1 MKLIISATD
10 GSEGA
15 ERAVGVAAEFAR
27 SFDAKLLIVHVSED
41 GLSSK
46 QLMLLEQLRITEG
59 DALDEISRR
68 LLSEAREIAGRR
80 GAADIRTVS
89 GGGDPAKVLI
99 DIVEREHADA
109 IVVGRRGRGQ
119 LQGLL
124 LGSVSQKLSC
134 LAPCI
139 VIIVP

>member
-15 ERAVGVAAEFAR
+15 GRAIGVAAELAK
-27 SFDAKLLIVHVSED
+27 SLDAKLLIVHVSED
-41 GLSSK
+41 GLSGK
-46 QLMLLEQLRITEG
+46 QLMLLDQSRITEG

-68 LLSEAREIAGRR
+68 LLSKAKEIAKHH
-80 GAADIRTVS
+80 GAADIKTMS

-99 DIVEREHADA
+99 DIVEHEHANA

-139 VIIVP
+139 VIVVP

>member
-15 ERAVGVAAEFAR
+15 ERAIAAAADFAK

-46 QLMLLEQLRITEG
+46 QLMLLDQLRITEG

-68 LLSEAREIAGRR
+68 LLSRGREIARQR
-80 GAADIRTVS
+80 GAADIRTMS

-99 DIVEREHADA
+99 DIIEHDHADA

-124 LGSVSQKLSC
+124 LGSVSQKLTS

-139 VIIVP
+139 VIVVP

>member
-15 ERAVGVAAEFAR
+15 ERAIAVAADFAK

-46 QLMLLEQLRITEG
+46 QLMLLDQLRITEG

-68 LLSEAREIAGRR
+68 LLSKAREIARQR
-80 GAADIRTVS
+80 GAANIRTMS

-99 DIVEREHADA
+99 DIIEHDHADA

-124 LGSVSQKLSC
+124 LGSVSQKLTS

-139 VIIVP
+139 VIVVP